1 MFCFIFGYI
10 LELSYLYNCLILSN
24 FLYLRRGY
32 RTFTSIYGIDF
43 LIYILFFNFKP
54 ITRQF
59 MATIFDS
66 ELKVKRLRDLLMN
79 FLIPMS
85 SKYVSKAAALDSCST
100 IGAAR
105 LLFERLISD
114 VMSELPMASYSK
126 DNNPEFFSHLRI
138 YNGEYYEKIP
148 MTLVVDTI
156 YGGWLFDYCKMNH
169 KFYSKLEKVCYKS
182 VKRALEIRRLE
193 PRLDL
198 MCFKNG
204 VVDFKDVGVK
214 SNGEC
219 LRPFSP
225 EYHCVKQYDFK
236 WNPKAECPTWRK
248 FLGIP
253 AFEGQDPDEI
263 EGVLPDRPKRVVLQK
278 FLGGGFIDRRKI
290 KFEYLMILY
299 GTGANG
305 KSVVKDVLDG
315 IFGKEE
321 VFPNLQFSSLT
332 KEGFDGFNSRR
343 AIEGCR
349 FAYCTEMSPSEFRRP
364 ELVKAAASGES
375 MAGRGIGE
383 NTKPVVDIPIFMCN
397 SNYDWGE
404 VELIP
409 KDSPNDESMSR
420 RVLLLNFDKKVPED
434 KRDAE
439 LSEKLL
445 KEKEGIFMWMVRGYK
460 RLKKDKWK
468 IRESLFGRVEK
479 VRHNANNSEIVVNG
493 KKIHGS
499 INEYVRFKG
508 ISPIMDE
515 EHKTAILLSSTDIYE
530 NYKAFCI
537 NNGIASW
544 VKSSHKLSNDFSTLG
559 FSKRIGFGATHCNGY
574 IMYWTKNTNYEIFKK
589 DIPSIE
595 KILDMDSVLGREEED
610 DEEMDY

>member
-1 MFCFIFGYI
+1 MDIV
-10 LELSYLYNCLILSN
+10 
-24 FLYLRRGY
+24 
-32 RTFTSIYGIDF
+32 
-43 LIYILFFNFKP
+43 
-54 ITRQF
+54 
-59 MATIFDS
+59 FDS
-66 ELKVKRLRDLLMN
+66 ELKARRLRGLLMD

-85 SKYVSKAAALDSCST
+85 SRYISRASALDSSST
-100 IGAAR
+100 VGGAR
-105 LLFERLISD
+105 LMFERLISD
-114 VMSELPMASYSK
+114 VVSELPLASYVK
-126 DNNPEFFSHLRI
+126 DNNPDYFSQVRI
-138 YNGEYYEKIP
+138 FNGEYYERIS
-148 MTLVVDTI
+148 MTLVVETI
-156 YGGWLFDYCKMNH
+156 YGGWLFDHCKMNH
-169 KFYSKLEKVCYKS
+169 KFYSKFDKACYKTL
-182 VKRALEIRRLE
+182 KRSLEVRRLE

-214 SNGEC
+214 SNKDA

-225 EYHCVKQYDFK
+225 EYHCIKQYDFK
-236 WNPKAECPTWRK
+236 WNPKAECPIWNK

-253 AFEGQDPDEI
+253 SFEGQDPEEI
-263 EGVLPDRPKRVVLQK
+263 DGVLPERHKRVVLQK
-278 FLGGGFIDRRKI
+278 FLGGGFIDRRKV

-375 MAGRGIGE
+375 MAARGIGE

-420 RVLLLNFDKKVPED
+420 RVLLLNFDKRVPEN
-434 KRDAE
+434 KRDPE

-445 KEKEGIFMWMVRGYK
+445 KEREGIFMWMVRGYK
-460 RLKKDKWK
+460 RLKRDKWK
-468 IRESLFGRVEK
+468 IKDSLFGRVEK
-479 VRHNANNSEIVVNG
+479 VRHSANNSSVIVNG
-493 KKIHGS
+493 KKVHGS
-499 INEYVRFKG
+499 IIEYTRFKS

-515 EHKTAILLSSTDIYE
+515 EHGHAVLVSSTDIYE
-530 NYKAFCI
+530 NYKKFCI
-537 NNGIASW
+537 NNGIASY
-544 VKSSHKLSNDFSTLG
+544 VKSAHKLSLDFGTLG
-559 FSKRIGFGATHCNGY
+559 YSKRVGFGANNCNGY
-574 IMYWTKNTNYEIFKK
+574 IMYWDKPYSTMIFQNEV
-589 DIPSIE
+589 PSIE
-595 KILDMDSVLGREEED
+595 KTLDLEAVLGNEVLDDDWDEEEFIND
-610 DEEMDY
+610 

>member
-1 MFCFIFGYI
+1 
-10 LELSYLYNCLILSN
+10 
-24 FLYLRRGY
+24 
-32 RTFTSIYGIDF
+32 
-43 LIYILFFNFKP
+43 
-54 ITRQF
+54 

-66 ELKVKRLRDLLMN
+66 ELKVKRLRELLMN

-85 SKYVSKAAALDSCST
+85 SKYVSKAAALDACST
-100 IGAAR
+100 IGASR
-105 LLFERLISD
+105 LLFERLIAD
-114 VMSELPMASYSK
+114 VLSELPLATYVK
-126 DNNPEFFSHLRI
+126 DNSPDYFGFLRI
-138 YNGEYYEKIP
+138 FNGEYYEKIP
-148 MTLVVDTI
+148 MSLVVDTI

-169 KFYSKLEKVCYKS
+169 KFYSKLDKACYKS

-214 SNGEC
+214 SNGDC

-225 EYHCVKQYDFK
+225 DYHCVKQYDFK
-236 WNPKAECPTWRK
+236 WNPNADCPTWKK

-253 AFEGQDPDEI
+253 AFEGQDFADI
-263 EGVLPDRPKRVVLQK
+263 DGVLPERHKRVVLQK
-278 FLGGGFIDRRKI
+278 FLGGGFIDRRKV

-349 FAYCTEMSPSEFRRP
+349 FAYCTEMSPTEFKRP

-375 MAGRGIGE
+375 MAARGIGE

-409 KDSPNDESMSR
+409 KDSPNDESMAR
-420 RVLLLNFDKKVPED
+420 RVLLLNFDKRVPENR
-434 KRDAE
+434 RDPE

-445 KEKEGIFMWMVRGYK
+445 KEREGIFMWMVRGYK

-468 IRESLFGRVEK
+468 IQDSLFGRVEK
-479 VRHNANNSEIVVNG
+479 VRHSANKSIVVVNG
-493 KKIHGS
+493 KKVHGS
-499 INEYVRFKG
+499 IIEYVRFKG

-515 EHKTAILLSSTDIYE
+515 NHKNAILVSSTDIYE
-530 NYKAFCI
+530 NYRKFCI
-537 NNGIASW
+537 NNGIACY
-544 VKSSHKLSNDFSTLG
+544 VKGSHKLSLDFGTLG
-559 FSKRIGFGATHCNGY
+559 FSKRIGFGANNCNGY
-574 IMYWTKNTNYEIFKK
+574 IMYWTEPHNSMIFGSSV
-589 DIPSIE
+589 PSIE
-595 KILDMDSVLGREEED
+595 KTLDLEAVLGREELED
-610 DEEMDY
+610 MEDSDID